1 MRLRIICTSAG
12 NFEFTYTSAGN
23 FYAQV
28 LVNAYTEFYIHG
40 KYIPMTKNN
49 KITTPKTM
57 KYSKK
62 HVKNSK
68 FSKKREIDAIW
79 QKIFECNFIS

>member
-28 LVNAYTEFYIHG
+28 LVNAYTEFYIPG
-40 KYIPMTKNN
+40 KYIPLTKTIKKQNLN
-49 KITTPKTM
+49 K
-57 KYSKK
+57 
-62 HVKNSK
+62 
-68 FSKKREIDAIW
+68 R
-79 QKIFECNFIS
+79 

>member
-28 LVNAYTEFYIHG
+28 LVNAYTEFYIPG
-40 KYIPMTKNN
+40 KYIPLTKTIKNRIGVISYHK
-49 KITTPKTM
+49 KITAT
-57 KYSKK
+57 SG
-62 HVKNSK
+62 
-68 FSKKREIDAIW
+68 
-79 QKIFECNFIS
+79 CNFTS

>member
-28 LVNAYTEFYIHG
+28 LVNAYTEFYIPG
-40 KYIPMTKNN
+40 KYIPLTKTIKKFVKTMQKRPGKIIYWVTKNDPV
-49 KITTPKTM
+49 KPITG
-57 KYSKK
+57 
-62 HVKNSK
+62 
-68 FSKKREIDAIW
+68 
-79 QKIFECNFIS
+79 